1 NRFWQQLFGTGLVKT
16 TEDLGLQ
23 GEPPTHQELLDWLA
37 VEFRESGWDVK
48 KLMKLMVMSNTY
60 QQSARV
66 TTERYA
72 ADPGNRYYSR
82 GPRHRLDAEV
92 LRDQAL
98 FVSGLLVEKIGGPS
112 VKPPQPSGIW
122 EAVGYVTSNT
132 ANFQADTG
140 PDKVHRRS
148 VYTFWKRTAP
158 PPQMS
163 AMDAPSRESCTVR
176 RERTNTPLQALL
188 MLNETQYVECARGL
202 AQRSMLAEEMLDARL
217 QFMMKAVLIRPAEEK
232 ELAVL
237 REAYR
242 YQHERFQA
250 EPAEAEKLLAIGES
264 KPSEKLNKP
273 ELAAF
278 TMVANIVLNLDEAVT
293 K

>member
-1 NRFWQQLFGTGLVKT
+1 
-16 TEDLGLQ
+16 
-23 GEPPTHQELLDWLA
+23 
-37 VEFRESGWDVK
+37 
-48 KLMKLMVMSNTY
+48 MKLMVMSNTY
-60 QQSARV
+60 QQSAKV
-66 TTERYA
+66 TTDRYA

-98 FVSGLLVEKIGGPS
+98 FVSGLLVEKLGGPS
-112 VKPPQPSGIW
+112 VKPPQPSGLW

-132 ANFQADTG
+132 ANFKADTG
-140 PDKVHRRS
+140 HEKVHRRS
-148 VYTFWKRTAP
+148 LYTFWKRTAP

-188 MLNETQYVECARGL
+188 LLNETQYVECAR
-202 AQRSMLAEEMLDARL
+202 ALAERAMSSPFSPAGRGTGDERGYLVEARL
-217 QFMMKAVLIRPAEEK
+217 KFIFKSILVRDPDTSELTVLTT
-232 ELAVL
+232 
-237 REAYR
+237 AYNDHLKH
-242 YQHERFQA
+242 YFDKPDQA
-250 EPAEAEKLLAIGES
+250 DKLLAVGET
-264 KPSEKLNKP
+264 KPDDKLNKP

-278 TMVANIVLNLDEAVT
+278 TMIANIVFNLDEAVT